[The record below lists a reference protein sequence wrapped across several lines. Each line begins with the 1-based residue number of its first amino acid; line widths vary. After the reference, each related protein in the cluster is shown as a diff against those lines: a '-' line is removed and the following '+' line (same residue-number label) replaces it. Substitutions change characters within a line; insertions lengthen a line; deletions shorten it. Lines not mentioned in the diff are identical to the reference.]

1 MQQRHPSLSSEQEK
15 RFRQLG
21 QGSVHENA
29 GPEYR
34 DPVDIV
40 VDPSLQVFERH
51 NSDYEV
57 SAGFGSLTS
66 RKGSTK
72 PWCQSVNLGIDEQSN
87 VAPALRLENRGGL
100 NISKKGCE
108 GSPWGDSRSPPFS
121 NTQSR
126 GNGPNVKGKPCGS
139 TSSPKRTSLWGFS
152 SVSSFRLLRGAQG
165 HRPSGP
171 LNSFYKSFLNL
182 QFPGT
187 LDMNPEDLHISIS

>member
-1 MQQRHPSLSSEQEK
+1 M
-15 RFRQLG
+15 
-21 QGSVHENA
+21 HENG
-29 GPEYR
+29 GPEYC

-40 VDPSLQVFERH
+40 VDPSLQVFEHR
-51 NSDYEV
+51 NSDYKV

-87 VAPALRLENRGGL
+87 VAPALRLENRGAL

-126 GNGPNVKGKPCGS
+126 GNGPNVKVKPCGS

-152 SVSSFRLLRGAQG
+152 SVSSFCLLQGAQG
-165 HRPSGP
+165 HRPSGA
-171 LNSFYKSFLNL
+171 LSSFYKSFFNL

-187 LDMNPEDLHISIS
+187 LDMNPEDLHISMSIRLRIEFGFQFH